1 MKRRFTAKKD
11 TFSSHFKNL
20 HLSIYNHQMLNVNKT
35 TNSMKVIAELK
46 RKPLKINI
54 ETQMFK

>member
-1 MKRRFTAKKD
+1 
-11 TFSSHFKNL
+11 
-20 HLSIYNHQMLNVNKT
+20 MLNVNKT

-54 ETQMFK
+54 EIQMFK